1 MMKFVGAVLALSFL
15 SVNAI
20 DTFPSFYKTT
30 EQAYKEL
37 KRQESLKSATN
48 MRIRSNEQDGIVVLS
63 VEYASSQTKSDNV
76 NNLRFES
83 HALEPSE
90 EPIKPKEKIMFLFGE
105 HAREFVSVEAALR
118 LSGALMG
125 EDEDEELNELARKVL
140 EKYDVVSIPVANPLG
155 RAKAENGEFCYR
167 DNGNGVDL
175 NRNWDAHWDASL
187 NDGNTNSG
195 SGPFSE
201 PETKILR
208 DVMTETSPHIFM
220 TVHSGTLGMYTPFA
234 YSTSIP
240 TGPEE
245 SEMLSM
251 ILPLDEES
259 CQCPMGAAV
268 RYFFFRFRITRS

>member
-1 MMKFVGAVLALSFL
+1 
-15 SVNAI
+15 
-20 DTFPSFYKTT
+20 
-30 EQAYKEL
+30 
-37 KRQESLKSATN
+37 

-63 VEYASSQTKSDNV
+63 VEYASSSKSDNV
-76 NNLRFES
+76 NNLRFKS
-83 HALEPSE
+83 RALTPSE
-90 EPIKPKEKIMFLFGE
+90 NPVKPKEKIMFLFGE

-125 EDEDEELNELARKVL
+125 QDKDEELNEMARKVL

-155 RAKAENGEFCYR
+155 RAKAESGEFCYR

-268 RYFFFRFRITRS
+268 RSFFFVFVSHVPRNIFEYRVRK